1 MEKLKELDNQ
11 QLAIATAVA
20 IGALGLVG
28 IVVGNNVV
36 GIIMLVL
43 QLGIAYV
50 AISSIKGKKSSGNK
64 NDKYRKL
71 FMNLPIGFAQAKII
85 TDHAGAVVGY
95 QMVDAN
101 EKFGTYFNLD
111 QPDYQDK
118 ILGESNIE
126 VLQDINAWFSAYNNS
141 GTREGDLMDVEI
153 TMEKLLVDTGELAV
167 AQGDMFLLAT
177 DGLMKHM
184 TDEEIAQQ
192 LCQVEV
198 DPAHS
203 LVQTAL
209 NAGGRD
215 NVTVVVVSLV

>member
-153 TMEKLLVDTGELAV
+153 TMEKLGKTFNTVMYKSEADHINMVVIDVTEQKETEAKLSKAIDDA
-167 AQGDMFLLAT
+167 
-177 DGLMKHM
+177 
-184 TDEEIAQQ
+184 
-192 LCQVEV
+192 
-198 DPAHS
+198 
-203 LVQTAL
+203 
-209 NAGGRD
+209 NAA
-215 NVTVVVVSLV
+215 